1 MMNQNQI
8 LLDRIKPMI
17 FRLYN
22 ANESVK
28 ASRVSI
34 TTNNHINSF
43 DGINYPNL
51 DYTFHLDN
59 GNVVTKKEL
68 AFEYNSII
76 ESMVRHVYDNSH
88 NAIPKV

>member
-1 MMNQNQI
+1 MNQNQI

-22 ANESVK
+22 ANESV
-28 ASRVSI
+28 
-34 TTNNHINSF
+34 TTNNYIKSF

-51 DYTFHLDN
+51 NYKLHLTN
-59 GNVVTKKEL
+59 GDVVTKKEL

-76 ESMVRHVYDNSH
+76 ESMVRHVYAKSH
-88 NAIPKV
+88 NPIPKV

>member
-34 TTNNHINSF
+34 TTNNYIKSF

-76 ESMVRHVYDNSH
+76 ESMVRHVYNNSH
-88 NAIPKV
+88 NTIPKV

>member
-1 MMNQNQI
+1 MMNKNEI

-28 ASRVSI
+28 ASKVSV
-34 TTNNHINSF
+34 TTNNYIKSF

-76 ESMVRHVYDNSH
+76 ESMVRHVYNNSH
-88 NAIPKV
+88 NTIPKV

>member
-76 ESMVRHVYDNSH
+76 ESMVRHVYNKSH
-88 NAIPKV
+88 NTIPKV

>member
-1 MMNQNQI
+1 MNQNQI

-28 ASRVSI
+28 ASKVSV
-34 TTNNHINSF
+34 TTNNYIKSF

-51 DYTFHLDN
+51 NYKLHLTN
-59 GNVVTKKEL
+59 GDVVTKKEL

-76 ESMVRHVYDNSH
+76 ESMVRYVYN
-88 NAIPKV
+88 NYQNTIPKV

>member
-34 TTNNHINSF
+34 TTNNHIKSF
-43 DGINYPNL
+43 DG
-51 DYTFHLDN
+51 
-59 GNVVTKKEL
+59 
-68 AFEYNSII
+68 FEIG
-76 ESMVRHVYDNSH
+76 RAHV
-88 NAIPKV
+88 

>member
-28 ASRVSI
+28 ASKVSV
-34 TTNNHINSF
+34 TTNNYIKSF

-59 GNVVTKKEL
+59 GNVITKKEL

-76 ESMVRHVYDNSH
+76 ESMVRHVYDKSH
-88 NAIPKV
+88 NTIPKV

>member
-1 MMNQNQI
+1 MNRNQI
-8 LLDRIKPMI
+8 LLNRIKPMI

-34 TTNNHINSF
+34 TTNNYIKSF

-76 ESMVRHVYDNSH
+76 ESMVRHVYN
-88 NAIPKV
+88 NYQNTIPKV

>member
-1 MMNQNQI
+1 MINQNQI

-34 TTNNHINSF
+34 TSNNHINSF

-88 NAIPKV
+88 NTIPKV

>member
-1 MMNQNQI
+1 MNKNQI

-34 TTNNHINSF
+34 TSNNHINSF

-88 NAIPKV
+88 NTIPKV

>member
-34 TTNNHINSF
+34 TTNNHIKSF

-76 ESMVRHVYDNSH
+76 ESMVRHVYNNSH
-88 NAIPKV
+88 NTIPKV

>member
-1 MMNQNQI
+1 MNKNEI

-28 ASRVSI
+28 ASKVSV
-34 TTNNHINSF
+34 TTNNYIKSF

-76 ESMVRHVYDNSH
+76 ESMVRHVYNNSH
-88 NAIPKV
+88 NTIPKV

>member
-1 MMNQNQI
+1 MNRNQI

-34 TTNNHINSF
+34 TTNNYIKSF

-88 NAIPKV
+88 NTIPKV

>member
-1 MMNQNQI
+1 MNRNQI

-22 ANESVK
+22 ANESIK
-28 ASRVSI
+28 ASKVSV
-34 TTNNHINSF
+34 TTSNYIKSF

-51 DYTFHLDN
+51 DYTFHLAN
-59 GNVVTKKEL
+59 GNVVSKKEL

-76 ESMVRHVYDNSH
+76 ESMVRHVYDKSQNT
-88 NAIPKV
+88 IPKV

>member
-1 MMNQNQI
+1 MNQNQI

-34 TTNNHINSF
+34 TTNNYIKSF

-76 ESMVRHVYDNSH
+76 ESMVRHVYAKSH

>member
-17 FRLYN
+17 FKLYN

-28 ASRVSI
+28 ASKVSV
-34 TTNNHINSF
+34 TTNNYIKSF

-51 DYTFHLDN
+51 NYTFHLVN

-76 ESMVRHVYDNSH
+76 ESMVRHVYAKSH

>member
-8 LLDRIKPMI
+8 LLEQIKPMI

-34 TTNNHINSF
+34 TTNNYIKSF

-76 ESMVRHVYDNSH
+76 ESMVRHVYNNSH
-88 NAIPKV
+88 NTIPKV

>member
-1 MMNQNQI
+1 MNRNQI

-28 ASRVSI
+28 ASKVSV
-34 TTNNHINSF
+34 TTNNYIKSF

-51 DYTFHLDN
+51 NYKLHLTN
-59 GNVVTKKEL
+59 GDVLTKKEL
-68 AFEYNSII
+68 AFEYNNII
-76 ESMVRHVYDNSH
+76 ESMVRHLYNNSH
-88 NAIPKV
+88 NTIPKV

>member
-1 MMNQNQI
+1 MNQNEI

-34 TTNNHINSF
+34 TTNNNIKSF

-76 ESMVRHVYDNSH
+76 ESMVRHVYDKSH
-88 NAIPKV
+88 NTIPKV

>member
-34 TTNNHINSF
+34 TTNNYIKSF

>member
-28 ASRVSI
+28 ASKVSV
-34 TTNNHINSF
+34 TTNNYIKSF

-51 DYTFHLDN
+51 NYKLHLTN
-59 GNVVTKKEL
+59 GDVVTKKEL

-76 ESMVRHVYDNSH
+76 ESMVRYVYN
-88 NAIPKV
+88 NYQNTIPKV

>member
-1 MMNQNQI
+1 MMNRNQI

-34 TTNNHINSF
+34 TTNNYIKSF

-88 NAIPKV
+88 NTIPKV

>member
-1 MMNQNQI
+1 
-8 LLDRIKPMI
+8 MI

-34 TTNNHINSF
+34 TTNNYIKSF

-59 GNVVTKKEL
+59 GNVITKKEL

-76 ESMVRHVYDNSH
+76 ESMVRHVYDKSH
-88 NAIPKV
+88 NTIPKV

>member
-34 TTNNHINSF
+34 TTNNYIKSF

-59 GNVVTKKEL
+59 GNIVTKKEL

-76 ESMVRHVYDNSH
+76 ESMVRHVYDKSH